1 MEDKR
6 IDRNVLTEVYVILM
20 QLGLYSKLP
29 MEFQKFIMEN
39 KNSDYIFEFNKN
51 VPLFN
56 QINNDSTR
64 ILLSYIYMKYINN
77 SIDEEKFLLTEVL
90 EILSGSY

>member
-20 QLGLYSKLP
+20 QLGLYSKIP